1 MSSEITES
9 LKQQY
14 HDYIEMGLQQM
25 GSRFRPAVRVESVQ
39 AKYGYFD
46 RVEAV
51 DAVLKTTRHA
61 DTPQI
66 DTPHTRRRVDMSDY
80 HVADLIDKQDVL
92 RIAGN
97 PENAYVQTHINAL
110 GRQMDDVIITAATG
124 TAYEGETG
132 GTSTSFPAGQQ
143 IAHGSAGMTVAK
155 LRTAKQILDENEVG
169 DEPRYVACT
178 AEQINDLLGET
189 EVTSSDYNTVKAL
202 VQGEVDTFMGFTF
215 IRSERLAKASTT
227 RSCLA
232 WSRSGLLLAVGMDIM
247 TDISER
253 KDKSLATQV
262 YACAT
267 FGATRMYEEKVVE
280 IQCTEAA

>member
-1 MSSEITES
+1 MVEI
-9 LKQQY
+9 
-14 HDYIEMGLQQM
+14 GLQQR
-25 GSRFRPAVRVESVQ
+25 GSRLREAVRVEPVS
-39 AKYGYFD
+39 AKYAYFD

-51 DAVLKTTRHA
+51 TAVEKTSRHA

-80 HVADLIDKQDVL
+80 HWADMIDKQDL
-92 RIAGN
+92 IRIAGN
-97 PENAYVQTHINAL
+97 PENAYVQSAVMSL
-110 GRQMDDVIITAATG
+110 GRKMDDVVITAATG

-155 LRTAKQILDENEVG
+155 LRTAKQLLDEAEVG
-169 DEPRYVACT
+169 DEPRYIAVT

-202 VQGEVDTFMGFTF
+202 VAGEVNTFMGFNF
-215 IRSERLAKASTT
+215 IRTERLTKSSTT

-232 WSRSGLLLAVGMDIM
+232 WSRSGLLLAVGIDIM
-247 TDISER
+247 TDIDVR
-253 KDKSLATQV
+253 KDKSLATQI

-280 IQCTEAA
+280 IQCTESA

>member
-97 PENAYVQTHINAL
+97 PENVYVQTHINAL

-124 TAYEGETG
+124 TAYEGET
-132 GTSTSFPAGQQ
+132 
-143 IAHGSAGMTVAK
+143 
-155 LRTAKQILDENEVG
+155 
-169 DEPRYVACT
+169 
-178 AEQINDLLGET
+178 
-189 EVTSSDYNTVKAL
+189 EVTSSDYNTVKAF

-215 IRSERLAKASTT
+215 IRFERLAKASTT

-280 IQCTEAA
+280 IQCTESA